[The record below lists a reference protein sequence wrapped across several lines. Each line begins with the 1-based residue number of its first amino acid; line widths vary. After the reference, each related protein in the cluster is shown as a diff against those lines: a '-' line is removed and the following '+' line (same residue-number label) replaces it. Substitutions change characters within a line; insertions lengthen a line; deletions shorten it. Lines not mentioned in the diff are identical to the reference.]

1 MVGIICDLATMK
13 GVILGKAM
21 AVGIES
27 VGGGGHYRG
36 DISAVMEALERQA
49 TAFDPSRAVEFTDIM

>member
-1 MVGIICDLATMK
+1 MK